1 MSKWVEFRHSNT
13 NAASQLRGHMLHVGA
28 MRVVVA
34 DALSTRV
41 QLGNKH
47 AVGPWLQ
54 KIASDHHA
62 KLLRDITPPDN
73 LVKLRCGLYALT
85 RSTASRHEMQ
95 CKRCDSPGVAAAAR
109 EFLQRELADGPV
121 KVSEIMSA
129 GSDAGIR
136 NHALRTAKADLGVR
150 AITRRTV
157 VQGRG
162 GSIAHWEWSL
172 PAAEQS
178 QGTSKK
184 RLDQQGRKK
193 YAGEEVNAA
202 AATGNAANAAAP
214 VVAVAP
220 AAKKVAPAAAMMATP
235 PSLIERFEAV
245 ERTGYAL
252 IDEAEQGLK
261 AIKEI
266 DELEKRVQALKVELA
281 NLGADRARL
290 LKSIT

>member
-34 DALSTRV
+34 DSLSTRV

-95 CKRCDSPGVAAAAR
+95 CKRCESPGVAAAAR

-136 NHALRTAKADLGVR
+136 NHALRTARADLGAR

-178 QGTSKK
+178 QGTS
-184 RLDQQGRKK
+184 QGRKK
-193 YAGEEVNAA
+193 YAGEEINAA

-235 PSLIERFEAV
+235 ASLIKRFEAV

-252 IDEAEQGLK
+252 IDEAEAGLK

-266 DELEKRVQALKVELA
+266 DELETRVQALKVELA